1 MIIEANN
8 LVKFYGLNQA
18 LKSFSL
24 EVPTGGVFAL
34 LGPNG
39 AGKTTFIK
47 CLLGLIKI
55 ESGEL
60 NVFGETASGHDFKK
74 RVSYLPER
82 FSFHG
87 FYTAKQ
93 VVELYAKAKDVS
105 PEEINGQV
113 SSAIKKAGLEELN
126 QKKLAEMSK
135 GQRQRVGIACLMV
148 GTADLII
155 LDEPFSGLD
164 PLGIRDLKKLIL
176 ELKTEGKTI
185 FLNSH
190 ILSEVESLCDH
201 YAIINKGELIEQGE
215 LSHALKNGS
224 LEEHF
229 YQLLSEKNLTTS
241 LPAGEI
247 HE

>member
-18 LKSFSL
+18 LNSFSL
-24 EVPTGGVFAL
+24 KVPVGGVFAL

-60 NVFGETASGHDFKK
+60 KVFGDLATGDQFKR

-87 FYTAKQ
+87 FYTTVQ
-93 VVELYAKAKDVS
+93 VVELYAQAKGVDPNEMS
-105 PEEINGQV
+105 EQISE
-113 SSAIKKAGLEELN
+113 AIKKAGLGELRD
-126 QKKLAEMSK
+126 KKMSEMSK

-148 GTADLII
+148 GDSDLII

-164 PLGIRDLKKLIL
+164 PLGIRDLKKLII
-176 ELKTEGKTI
+176 ELKNKGKTI

-190 ILSEVESLCDH
+190 ILSEVESLCDY
-201 YAIINKGELIEQGE
+201 YAVINKGELIEQGE
-215 LSHALKNGS
+215 LSSALKNGS

-229 YQLLSEKNLTTS
+229 YQLLSGDSDS
-241 LPAGEI
+241 LNYSEDV

>member
-1 MIIEANN
+1 MIIEAKD
-8 LVKFYGLNQA
+8 LVKFYGLNCA

-24 EVPTGGVFAL
+24 NVPKGGVFAL

-47 CLLGLIKI
+47 CLLGLINI
-55 ESGEL
+55 ESGGL
-60 NVFGETASGHDFKK
+60 KVFGEATDGENFKRK
-74 RVSYLPER
+74 ISYLPER

-87 FYTAKQ
+87 FYTASQ
-93 VVELYAKAKDVS
+93 VVELYAKAKDVPS
-105 PEEINGQV
+105 DELKEQV
-113 SSAIKKAGLEELN
+113 NTALIKAGLNDLKG
-126 QKKLAEMSK
+126 KKLGEMSK

-148 GTADLII
+148 GDTELII

-164 PLGIRDLKKLIL
+164 PLGIRDLKKLIID
-176 ELKTEGKTI
+176 LKNNGKTI

-190 ILSEVESLCDH
+190 ILSEVESLCDY

-215 LSHALKNGS
+215 LSSIMKSGS

-229 YQLLSEKNLTTS
+229 YQLLSSKGSITEDLSEDT
-241 LPAGEI
+241 